1 MEEFSSPFFV
11 ITKDIPISKLEQTA
25 RVKPMYF
32 DSSTI
37 IEEKKAKK
45 RKGTEITKNVHIS
58 RLYMHPLSK
67 LQLTDV

>member
-1 MEEFSSPFFV
+1 
-11 ITKDIPISKLEQTA
+11 
-25 RVKPMYF
+25 MYF